1 MSTPKHPE
9 GLPPIVVADDH
20 AAMPLL
26 RQHLPA
32 GFGLAHA
39 PTFDAARALVKAET
53 PLVLCGCHFD
63 DGRMYDL
70 LRWMRASPPLKHVPF
85 LAVRLLEGQLDDA
98 MYESVKIAI
107 DAVGGDGFIDLYRWQ
122 LRYGEQAAGGRLAR
136 RVDALLHGEDAGDS
150 V

>member
-1 MSTPKHPE
+1 MTNNKQPGGP
-9 GLPPIVVADDH
+9 PPIVVADEPL
-20 AAMPLL
+20 AMPLIQ
-26 RQHLPA
+26 QHLPA
-32 GFGLAHA
+32 GFRLSHA
-39 PTFDAARALVKAET
+39 STLEAAKALVKAET

-85 LAVRLLEGQLDDA
+85 LAVRMLEGQLDDA
-98 MYESVKIAI
+98 IYESVKIAV

-122 LRYGEQAAGGRLAR
+122 LRYGDQSAGQRLAQ
-136 RVDALLHGEDAGDS
+136 RVDALLRGEDPRDS